1 MEGFIQFL
9 QNLLGTYTPVVNT
22 EGIIPSGM
30 AGVDWPYVIRAVIFM
45 IVLWSMFRILGGLIC
60 KA

>member
-60 KA
+60 KT

>member
-9 QNLLGTYTPVVNT
+9 QNLLGTYTPVVNS
-22 EGIIPSGM
+22 EGIIPPGM

-45 IVLWSMFRILGGLIC
+45 IVIWSMFRILGGLIC